1 MMDEDNERGRLDLTR
16 RKALGAIGGGLVAGT
31 GLLASARTGAA
42 ATVNISASNPASVSN
57 DRGDVS
63 QVTANPQFDVQWQ
76 NLDDAVGK
84 LFYLVEAKVG
94 DGGSWEP
101 IFRATPWIGEEV
113 NNGYLRQSPGTT
125 GRYRVKVPLAQALNQ
140 DPRFDDGNGP
150 DASAG
155 PLVVADEQGRPD
167 YTSLSFPNGV
177 DLTSF
182 LDGTSIGSASDY
194 PGAHETDGHQNNY
207 HDIDA
212 GYYGAAADTSTL
224 DNGGDGS
231 SQDTNVYLRYTF
243 ELQRPNLGQL
253 KYLVDMSN
261 YSGPES
267 PSGSDSAEKFRN
279 LSTSE
284 QKRFAAQ
291 EFDWLE
297 ESDIDAGNSKIVM
310 NGEDGNANFSTPSGI
325 SYAGLRNNAGNHVG
339 ILTTNAKFVVTAENE
354 GSDSGVTGSSNAG
367 AS

>member
-1 MMDEDNERGRLDLTR
+1 M
-16 RKALGAIGGGLVAGT
+16 AGT
-31 GLLASARTGAA
+31 GLLASAGTSAA

-63 QVTANPQFDVQWQ
+63 RVTANPQFDVQWQ

-84 LFYLVEAKVG
+84 VFYLVEAKVG

-140 DPRFDDGNGP
+140 DPRFDDGDGP

-167 YTSLSFPNGV
+167 YSSLSFPGGV
-177 DLTSF
+177 DLASF

-207 HDIDA
+207 HDVDA

-243 ELQRPNLGQL
+243 ELQRPNLSQL
-253 KYLVDMSN
+253 SYIADF
-261 YSGPES
+261 SGLS
-267 PSGSDSAEKFRN
+267 TDAEK
-279 LSTSE
+279 
-284 QKRFAAQ
+284 KAKAA
-291 EFDWLE
+291 EDIDWVE

-310 NGEDGNANFSTPSGI
+310 NGEDGNADFSTPSGI
-325 SYAGLRNNAGNHVG
+325 SYAGLRSNAGSHVG
-339 ILTTNAKFVVTAENE
+339 ILTTKAKFVVTAENE
-354 GSDSGVTGSSNAG
+354 GSDSGVTGSSNAD

>member
-1 MMDEDNERGRLDLTR
+1 MMDEDSERGRLDLTR

-113 NNGYLRQSPGTT
+113 NTGYLRQSPGTT

-140 DPRFDDGNGP
+140 DPRFDDGSGP

-155 PLVVADEQGRPD
+155 PLIVADEQGRPD
-167 YTSLSFPNGV
+167 YSSLSFPSGV

-243 ELQRPNLGQL
+243 ELQRPNLSQL
-253 KYLVDMSN
+253 SYIVDF
-261 YSGPES
+261 SGLSTE
-267 PSGSDSAEKFRN
+267 AEK
-279 LSTSE
+279 
-284 QKRFAAQ
+284 KAKAA
-291 EFDWLE
+291 EELDWLE

>member
-243 ELQRPNLGQL
+243 ELQRPNLSQL
-253 KYLVDMSN
+253 SYLDAVDF
-261 YSGPES
+261 SGLS
-267 PSGSDSAEKFRN
+267 TDAEK
-279 LSTSE
+279 
-284 QKRFAAQ
+284 KAKAA
-291 EFDWLE
+291 EELDWLE
-297 ESDIDAGNSKIVM
+297 ESDIDAGNSKIIM
-310 NGEDGNANFSTPSGI
+310 NGEDGQFNFATPDGI
-325 SYAGLRNNAGNHVG
+325 SYADLRGNADNHVG
-339 ILTTNAKFVVTAENE
+339 ILSTTASFDVKAVNE
-354 GSDSGVTGSSNAG
+354 ESDSGVIGSSNTN